1 MSWKE
6 LFDET
11 RLNRGYD
18 YFVHGNVFDVV
29 IDDNGVSAKVEG
41 SHKRI
46 YNVSI
51 SFSNNMVDEV
61 SCTCPYH
68 YSNKYCKHLVAVLYK
83 YDEIESSKNASV
95 DDSYQQELFVDI
107 LSNVD
112 DASLRRFVYDFY
124 RSDETFVNRF
134 FAEFESDY
142 SIIDVDSY
150 MSMLDDI
157 FKVELVELYN
167 RQGFYEESPF
177 ERYLQKFID
186 SRIANLYAKG
196 HTREAKKLLFTIVS
210 RLSEKVDNAEF
221 VDVDSILVSCD
232 YYLSRIFNGEDTSGH
247 DESFNYLIS
256 NLSFNYNEYTASHII
271 RWCIRYFNSSVYYGQ
286 LDSVLDDILSS
297 RKVGEEVILLRY
309 QLMNLMKYPSV
320 EMDTFLKKYNY
331 FEAIMDLLIAKALDE
346 KNYLL
351 AIDYLLENEKI
362 HGEFYSLDNTLSL
375 IELYELTENWDKC
388 ILKLKSVIF
397 DFGICDMD
405 YVNKIKQYSGD
416 DWNKHRNEII
426 EFYMNKHEYEFL
438 NQIYVEETM
447 YEQLYVNVTK
457 NCPIGDIERYR
468 KYIIEGHVLDILD
481 IYRKFIL
488 DQAKTAKH
496 SGAYT
501 VIINY
506 LNVML
511 SYKYSDKIVSDLI
524 DVLLNKYK
532 NKKLLVEEL
541 NEIKQNMR

>member
-51 SFSNNMVDEV
+51 SFSDNMVDEV

-68 YSNKYCKHLVAVLYK
+68 YSNRYCKHLVAVLYK

-124 RSDETFVNRF
+124 RSDEEFMNRF

-186 SRIANLYAKG
+186 SRIANLYSKG

-309 QLMNLMKYPSV
+309 QLMNLMKYPTI

-351 AIDYLLENEKI
+351 AIDYLLENEEI

-397 DFGICDMD
+397 DFGICDLD

-416 DWNKHRNEII
+416 DWNKHRDEII
-426 EFYMNKHEYEFL
+426 EFCMNKHEYEFL
-438 NQIYVEETM
+438 NQVYVEEAM

>member
-1 MSWKE
+1 MSWNE
-6 LFDET
+6 LFDEI

-18 YFVHGNVFDVV
+18 YFIHGNVFDVV
-29 IDDNGVSAKVEG
+29 IDDDGVSAKVEG

-46 YNVSI
+46 YNVGV
-51 SFSNNMVDEV
+51 SFVDGSVDEV

-68 YSNKYCKHLVAVLYK
+68 YSHRFCKHIVAVLYK
-83 YDEIESSKNASV
+83 FDEIESSKSASV

-112 DASLRRFVYDFY
+112 DVSLRRFVYDYY
-124 RSDETFVNRF
+124 RCDERFLNRF
-134 FAEFESDY
+134 FDEFEGDY

-186 SRIANLYAKG
+186 SRIAGLYAKG
-196 HTREAKKLLFTIVS
+196 HVVEAKKLLFAIVS

-232 YYLSRIFNGEDTSGH
+232 YYLSRIFNGEDSVGH
-247 DESFNYLIS
+247 DESFNFLIS
-256 NLSFNYNEYTASHII
+256 NLSFNYNEFTAGHII
-271 RWCIRYFNSSVYYGQ
+271 RWCIRYFEGSVYYGQ
-286 LDSVLDDILSS
+286 LDGVLDDILSG
-297 RKVGEEVILLRY
+297 RKVGEEFILLKY
-309 QLMNLMKYPSV
+309 QLMNLMKYPSSQT
-320 EMDTFLKKYNY
+320 DTFLEKYSY
-331 FEAIMDLLIAKALDE
+331 FEGVMDLLIAKALDDE
-346 KNYLL
+346 NYLL
-351 AIDYLLENEKI
+351 AIDYLVENEKI

-375 IELYELTENWDKC
+375 IELYELTENWDNC
-388 ILKLKSVIF
+388 IIKLKSVIF

-405 YVNKIKQYSGD
+405 YVSKIKDYSGD
-416 DWNKHRNEII
+416 DWNKHKDEII
-426 EFYMNKHEYEFL
+426 EFCKNKHEYEFL
-438 NQIYVEETM
+438 NQIYVEEEM
-447 YEQLYVNVTK
+447 YEQLYVNVRD
-457 NCPIGDIERYR
+457 NCPIGDIEKYR
-468 KYIIEGHVLDILD
+468 KYIVEGHVLDILD

-488 DQAKTAKH
+488 EQAKTAKH

-506 LNVML
+506 LNIML
-511 SYKYSDKIVSDLI
+511 SYKYSQKIVSDLI
-524 DVLLNKYK
+524 DVLSNKYK
-532 NKKLLVEEL
+532 NKKLLVEQL
-541 NEIKQNMR
+541 SIIKQEL